1 MISCEQMMRLKNKI
15 TGSKGERGIKV
26 KKIISAVLM
35 LALLVA
41 VGVSASADEW
51 NPDITFTTVDTE
63 GKEWTDRCFA
73 DAELTMINL
82 WAYWCPPCVGELPD
96 LQKLSEDYAA
106 RGFQLLGISPEEYEQ
121 NNMDTMQKLGV
132 TYPCLRLTQSVDQ
145 EMNTGYIPTTV
156 FVNQEGKIVGDVY
169 VGSKSYEQWASI
181 IEKNL
186 GGTDFS
192 MFLKEYAPVLDT
204 YRMFFNGSEPES
216 MDTTERGDY
225 YCLLGETGIS
235 EMSRNGGEIGCC
247 LKDLDGNGVPELLIG
262 ATGAEYYDEALIYDM
277 FTLENGVPVRV
288 LVSSARVRYYLAEED
303 LILHEGSG
311 GAAYNLSLLYYLQ
324 GSELELATGI
334 VMADAECYKVYE
346 DRESLF
352 SERKPSDQNITR
364 EEYFDLMEKME
375 GLTVPMEL
383 VPF

>member
-1 MISCEQMMRLKNKI
+1 
-15 TGSKGERGIKV
+15 
-26 KKIISAVLM
+26 
-35 LALLVA
+35 
-41 VGVSASADEW
+41 
-51 NPDITFTTVDTE
+51 
-63 GKEWTDRCFA
+63 
-73 DAELTMINL
+73 
-82 WAYWCPPCVGELPD
+82 
-96 LQKLSEDYAA
+96 
-106 RGFQLLGISPEEYEQ
+106 
-121 NNMDTMQKLGV
+121 
-132 TYPCLRLTQSVDQ
+132 
-145 EMNTGYIPTTV
+145 
-156 FVNQEGKIVGDVY
+156 
-169 VGSKSYEQWASI
+169 
-181 IEKNL
+181 
-186 GGTDFS
+186 
-192 MFLKEYAPVLDT
+192 
-204 YRMFFNGSEPES
+204 
-216 MDTTERGDY
+216 
-225 YCLLGETGIS
+225 
-235 EMSRNGGEIGCC
+235 MSRNGGEIGCC

-383 VPF
+383 VAF